1 MHPVKFAAMLHLK
14 FVTVHPF
21 IDGNGRTARLI
32 MNLALIQQ
40 GYQPVIVPM
49 IYKQEYNGGIRLYQN
64 KGDDQPFVD
73 FIAEQEDEALKEIMR
88 LLHIP
93 TPI

>member
-1 MHPVKFAAMLHLK
+1 
-14 FVTVHPF
+14 
-21 IDGNGRTARLI
+21 
-32 MNLALIQQ
+32 
-40 GYQPVIVPM
+40 M